1 MLQLKNK
8 TPFAASFALLPDKT
22 GIDTLYVMAKAGFN
36 IGPQWTLL
44 DKQPPPVEADIYRG
58 DPQTTS
64 LKYASDYHIGKPATD
79 IIMSGLACA
88 ADRQEVKALDVS
100 LSVGRVNKTIRVF
113 GDRYWTDGR
122 ISHPVPFQTMPMVY
136 EKAFG
141 GAHLVD
147 GEVDS
152 AEQRNPLGCG
162 YAGNRTPAQMNGVPL
177 PNLEDPRALIRQHSD
192 TPAPACFGFIA
203 PAWQP
208 RAQYAGTYDEAW
220 QTGRAPFLPQDFDSR
235 FFNMAHP
242 DLVYPGYLE
251 GGEPVSIAGM
261 HPVGELNFDLPRL
274 KLVSQFKMG
283 GQNSSVNFNLETLIL
298 EPNLLQLSMVW
309 RAAYPCDKKVLKI
322 EEIIVSLRNSS

>member
-8 TPFAASFALLPDKT
+8 TPFATSFALLPDKT

-44 DKQPPPVEADIYRG
+44 DEQPPPVEADIYRG

-64 LKYASDYHIGKPATD
+64 LEFASDYHLGKPSTD

-88 ADRQEVKALDVS
+88 ADRREFKALDVS
-100 LSVGRVNKTIRVF
+100 LSVGQLNKTIRVF
-113 GDRYWTDGR
+113 GDRHWIDGR

-141 GAHLVD
+141 GTHLVD

-152 AEQRNPLGCG
+152 AEQRNPVGCG
-162 YAGNRTPAQMNGVPL
+162 YAGNRKSAQMNGVAL
-177 PNLEDPRALIRQHSD
+177 PNLEDPQDLIRQYTD
-192 TPAPACFGFIA
+192 TPMPACFDFTA

-208 RAQYAGTYDEAW
+208 RAQYAGTYDEDW
-220 QTGRAPFLPQDFDSR
+220 QSARAPFLPQDFDSR

-242 DLVYPGYLE
+242 DLVYPGYLQ
-251 GGEPVSIAGM
+251 GGEAVSISGM
-261 HPVGELNFDLPRL
+261 HPAGELNFDLPRL
-274 KLVSQFKMG
+274 KPLSQFRMG

-309 RAAYPCDKKVLKI
+309 RAAYPCDKKVLEI